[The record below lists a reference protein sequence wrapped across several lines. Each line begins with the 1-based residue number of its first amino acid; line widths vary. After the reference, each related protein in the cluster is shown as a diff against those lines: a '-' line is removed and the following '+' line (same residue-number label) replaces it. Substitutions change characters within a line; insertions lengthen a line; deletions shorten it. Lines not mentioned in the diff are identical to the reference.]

1 MNKSIFAPQLKIA
14 DMFSMAGLCLVGVGL
29 GAHFHLEITGLI
41 AAFLA
46 LGVVI
51 HLLGM
56 YGKYQ
61 IEHNH
66 SQPPIWVIGTFVL
79 LSFGLIGC
87 GVYVLISRY
96 MSLIVI

>member
-1 MNKSIFAPQLKIA
+1 MNKSIFIPQLKIA

-29 GAHFHLEITGLI
+29 GAHFHLQMAGLI
-41 AAFLA
+41 TAFLA
-46 LGVVI
+46 FGVVM

-66 SQPPIWVIGTFVL
+66 LQPPVWVKGTFVL
-79 LSFGLIGC
+79 LSFGLVGC